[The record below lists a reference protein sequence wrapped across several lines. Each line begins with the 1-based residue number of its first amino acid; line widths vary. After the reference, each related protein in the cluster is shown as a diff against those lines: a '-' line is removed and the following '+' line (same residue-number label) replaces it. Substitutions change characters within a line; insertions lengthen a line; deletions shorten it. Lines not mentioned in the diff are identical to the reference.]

1 MMKHKRLALSVLSAL
16 YLSGNAY
23 LPAAEAAAGDAMFA
37 DMPTDH
43 WAYEAVLQLKEAGLV
58 NGLSASKFDG
68 EKKVTRYQMA
78 KLVANAIS
86 HEPQAS
92 NENKATMDK
101 LSAEFDDELQS
112 LKKLSKR
119 VERLEK
125 HKKDTADNFTIHGH
139 IQQTVEAK
147 NHAGGDTVKSRWWA
161 KEVYLD
167 LQAKIPKVQGDWKF
181 TTQLVTKMG
190 GDRFNEETQM
200 QGYTNGS
207 YKGSTYNGGNQ
218 RDEIM
223 RPNTYFFEGSIG
235 DTGLYS
241 RIGDFSPW
249 IQNGFVMASNIQGVM
264 VERYGEKNSWH
275 AFAGRL
281 DSGDGDLAVGV
292 NAVYDTSYTWNN
304 SYMDRA
310 VQQWNDN
317 VRAHPDYKIINNAAT
332 GWKPAFSYDGSTP
345 VSDEEAK
352 YLLENGGTGSD
363 NAKTGLTDA
372 FGENK
377 NTIKTAYGFVW
388 DHVFD
393 SRLSGSVGT
402 YRYTSAAYG
411 RKPLYVGAVSMDYK
425 LPGNLM
431 LRGIY
436 SQGNQHGANSNS
448 RGYMVDLM
456 YNCNPW
462 MGSETAHQFGAYI
475 GYHVL
480 APDSYIR
487 CGYGDE
493 IEKGVK
499 GVAMGIY
506 YNFTKNVQF
515 TMKYGFGRSMTYDN
529 QKRDKFFS
537 GLYCYF

>member
-1 MMKHKRLALSVLSAL
+1 MKHKKLALSVLSAL
-16 YLSGNAY
+16 VMSGNAY
-23 LPAAEAAAGDAMFA
+23 LPSADAAAGDGMFA

-43 WAYEAVLQLKEAGLV
+43 WAYEAVLQLKEAGLI
-58 NGLSASKFDG
+58 NGISANKFDG

-101 LSAEFDDELQS
+101 LSAEFDDELKS
-112 LKKLSKR
+112 LKKLSQR
-119 VERLEK
+119 VGDLEK
-125 HKKDTADNFTIHGH
+125 HKKGLADNFTVHGH
-139 IQQTVEAK
+139 FQQTVEAK
-147 NHAGGDTVKSRWWA
+147 NHSGGDTTKSRWWA
-161 KEVYLD
+161 KELYFDV
-167 LQAKIPKVQGDWKF
+167 QAKIPKVKGDWKF
-181 TTQLVTKMG
+181 NTQLVTKIG
-190 GDRFNEETQM
+190 GDRFNEENVM
-200 QGYTNGS
+200 YDN
-207 YKGSTYNGGNQ
+207 TYNGGNL
-218 RDEIM
+218 RDEVM
-223 RPNTYFFEGSIG
+223 RPNLYYFEGSLG
-235 DTGLYS
+235 DTGLYT
-241 RIGDFSPW
+241 RVGDFSPW
-249 IQNGFVMASNIQGVM
+249 VQNGYVMASNIQGVM
-264 VERYGEKNSWH
+264 VERWGEKNSWH

-281 DSGDGDLAVGV
+281 DSSDGDLAVGV
-292 NAVYDTSYTWNN
+292 EASYDNAAGAW
-304 SYMDRA
+304 MDRA
-310 VQQWNDN
+310 VQPWNDN
-317 VRAHPDYKIINNAAT
+317 VRAHPDYSIKNFQDPDGEWRPHIT
-332 GWKPAFSYDGSTP
+332 YDGVNIAP
-345 VSDEEAK
+345 DEKE
-352 YLLENGGTGSD
+352 LLENGGTGSD
-363 NAKTGLTDA
+363 NAKNSIQGA
-372 FGENK
+372 GFNANK
-377 NTIKTAYGFVW
+377 NTVKTAYGFAF

-393 SRLSGSVGT
+393 NRLSGSVGG

-411 RKPLYVGAVSMDYK
+411 RKPLYIGAISMDYK
-425 LPGNLM
+425 LPGNLL
-431 LRGIY
+431 LRGTY

-462 MGSETAHQFGAYI
+462 MGAETAHQFGAYI

-515 TMKYGFGRSMTYDN
+515 TAKYGFGKSMTYDN
-529 QKRDKFFS
+529 QKRDKFYS